1 LGGKIVA
8 LLVAALSGVA
18 MAFQGSLNTAL
29 GKRAGLLE
37 AVLVVHVL
45 GSLILAALI
54 FVVRA
59 GDGNLANLLQ
69 APWYLWLGG
78 PLSVVIVY
86 TVVASINRVGVSF
99 ATTAI
104 IIGQVLAALIIDHLG
119 LWGLTRTELN
129 WWKLPGL
136 ILFALGAKLL
146 LTRGS

>member
-1 LGGKIVA
+1 LGGKVMA
-8 LLVAALSGVA
+8 LLVAAVSGVA
-18 MAFQGSLNTAL
+18 MAFQGSLNTVL
-29 GKRAGLLE
+29 GKRIGLLE
-37 AVLVVHVL
+37 AALVVHVL
-45 GSLILAALI
+45 GSLILATLL
-54 FVVRA
+54 FVGRA
-59 GDGNLANLLQ
+59 GKGNLVLVMD

-86 TVVASINRVGVSF
+86 AVVASINRVGVSF

-104 IIGQVLAALIIDHLG
+104 IIGQVLTALVIDHLG
-119 LWGLTRTELN
+119 LWGLTRTELT